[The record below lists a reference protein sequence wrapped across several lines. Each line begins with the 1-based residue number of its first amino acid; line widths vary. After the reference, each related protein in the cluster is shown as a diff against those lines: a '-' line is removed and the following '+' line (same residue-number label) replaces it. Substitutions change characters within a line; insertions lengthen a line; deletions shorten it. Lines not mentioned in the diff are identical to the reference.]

1 MFSFLF
7 FPSSSS
13 SDMTHLWE
21 VVDVATTSLKA
32 PTTTNSRP
40 RSNPNDYPLDGADL
54 CSKTMSLPS
63 SPVVKEQ
70 PGKLEAKTKFIPTS
84 IDRKLS
90 ASLLER
96 SGSSGGSKSVV
107 AKMHFLDGFRQTLR
121 PRTKSDDFGEEGAF
135 FKLDQAPA
143 TLTSGNGATAKQAS
157 KTILECSLSSS
168 AAANGPSEKVGA
180 GLIRRWSET
189 TSSAKSND
197 QVGFIWTFGALP

>member
-1 MFSFLF
+1 
-7 FPSSSS
+7 
-13 SDMTHLWE
+13 MTHLWE

-32 PTTTNSRP
+32 PTNNRP
-40 RSNPNDYPLDGADL
+40 RSNPNDYPLDGTDL

-70 PGKLEAKTKFIPTS
+70 PCKLESKTKFIPTS

-107 AKMHFLDGFRQTLR
+107 AKMHFLDGFRHTLR
-121 PRTKSDDFGEEGAF
+121 PRTKSDDLGEEGAF

-143 TLTSGNGATAKQAS
+143 SLTSGNGTKPAN
-157 KTILECSLSSS
+157 KTVLESSLSSS
-168 AAANGPSEKVGA
+168 GATNGPAEKVGA

-189 TSSAKSND
+189 TSSAKNE
-197 QVGFIWTFGALP
+197 QVGFYLDFGGHF